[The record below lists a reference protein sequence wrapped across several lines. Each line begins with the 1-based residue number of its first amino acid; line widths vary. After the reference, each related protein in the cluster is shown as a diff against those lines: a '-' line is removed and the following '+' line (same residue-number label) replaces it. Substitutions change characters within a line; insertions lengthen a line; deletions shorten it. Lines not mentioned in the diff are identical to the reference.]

1 MSDNTYNIPTM
12 STGTM
17 AKQLTEL
24 YTQAYRNHT
33 LPFLPSVALWGPMG
47 VGKSTAVKTIA
58 ENLSKGFQ
66 QHIGVT
72 DIRLLNFSP
81 IDLRGI
87 PSADINK
94 EFTVWLKPKIFDL
107 PKNTPH
113 ILFLPRRS
121 PFRQLPTRLHWT
133 SGSESLNC
141 RKIVSLSVPAIVLQ
155 IDPLLFVC
163 PKLWQT
169 ACYILKF
176 SLILTAG
183 MNGH

>member
-24 YTQAYRNHT
+24 YTQTYRNHT

-58 ENLSKGFQ
+58 ENLSKEFQ

-87 PSADINK
+87 PSAYINK
-94 EFTVWLKPKIFDL
+94 EFTVCL
-107 PKNTPH
+107 
-113 ILFLPRRS
+113 
-121 PFRQLPTRLHWT
+121 
-133 SGSESLNC
+133 
-141 RKIVSLSVPAIVLQ
+141 
-155 IDPLLFVC
+155 
-163 PKLWQT
+163 
-169 ACYILKF
+169 
-176 SLILTAG
+176 
-183 MNGH
+183 